1 MSNTNGARHAGC
13 AASPDRPAVYQM
25 TAPLGQERQTAMD
38 AMKTYTD
45 AGLAEWVCHGNCPQL
60 HFTDG
65 RIYIFGPYG
74 VTRLA

>member
-1 MSNTNGARHAGC
+1 
-13 AASPDRPAVYQM
+13 
-25 TAPLGQERQTAMD
+25 MD